1 MPVLWALIVDPLL
14 CRGSI
19 KIEYTL
25 ARHGAERLW
34 KLLKTEPFVNSLGA
48 LTGKPCS
55 CCCLAA
61 VSTTPAAQP
70 EHQWLGLP
78 CPGVTQAR
86 PHSELQHLGWC
97 RWAGGADGQGRV
109 EGHLLL
115 RLAGGS

>member
-1 MPVLWALIVDPLL
+1 MSDPELGADVLVPALWALIVALL
-14 CRGSI
+14 VCRGSI

-61 VSTTPAAQP
+61 VLTAPAAQP
-70 EHQWLGLP
+70 EHWLPVPALLCCDMSTSLP
-78 CPGVTQAR
+78 WTPAFPVVQVGR
-86 PHSELQHLGWC
+86 LC
-97 RWAGGADGQGRV
+97 RWSRAG
-109 EGHLLL
+109 
-115 RLAGGS
+115 